1 MMEGIY
7 SQPGCLLDERAV
19 GRCVAKPGT
28 TPCFKKS
35 KLIETCQPTTHKIK
49 PVQLLPPQLHA
60 ALPANPARA
69 DLVFATIAPILSTSL
84 PLAPSTLEAD

>member
-7 SQPGCLLDERAV
+7 IQPGCLLDERAV

-49 PVQLLPPQLHA
+49 PVQILPLQLHA

-69 DLVFATIAPILSTSL
+69 DLVFATIAPFLSTSL